1 MPTTT
6 KARIIAQQMDY
17 NAEIDRQ
24 IEENIHNFSI
34 ESPLEI
40 RERIEEL
47 DKEWDV
53 ERTLE
58 LNASLVALSGILLS
72 AIGGKKWLIVPA
84 LATAF
89 IAQHAIHGW
98 CPPIPLLRK
107 MNVRT
112 RKQIAKEKF
121 GLMELLKKR
130 AEKNPDKEW
139 RSV

>member
-1 MPTTT
+1 MPLKLTGIFPTE
-6 KARIIAQQMDY
+6 DY

-24 IEENIHNFSI
+24 IEENIHYYSI
-34 ESPLEI
+34 ESPVAI

-53 ERTLE
+53 ERSLE
-58 LNASLVALSGILLS
+58 LNASLIALSGILLAS
-72 AIGGKKWLIVPA
+72 VSSKKWLIVPA

-98 CPPIPLLRK
+98 CPPVSVLRR

-130 AEKNPDKEW
+130 SEKNPEREW
-139 RSV
+139 RMI